1 MTRHQPEGDGKRP
14 GETLRAYRNPDF
26 INSADARP
34 LRILAEYLEPAA
46 RFKEAHIRDTIV
58 FFGSA
63 RAIEEIA
70 AARLERARQGSDP
83 REVARA
89 EKAMRLAAY
98 ADDAREL
105 ARRMTAWSKQLSGH
119 QRRFVVCSGGGPGV
133 MEAANRGA
141 SEAKG
146 ETIGLNISIPTEQ
159 FANPYITR
167 RLSFEFH
174 YFFMRKYWF
183 LYMAKAMAIFPGG
196 FGTMDE
202 LMEAL
207 TLLQT
212 RKVAKPMPIVLY
224 GREYWDQVLDLEAMV
239 EWGTV
244 DREDLALFR
253 QVDTV
258 EEAFDHL
265 TGELTRHYLD
275 GGQEEHDTEPEPPT
289 RAPD

>member
-1 MTRHQPEGDGKRP
+1 MP
-14 GETLRAYRNPDF
+14 GEAPRAYRNPDF
-26 INSADARP
+26 IRSPDARP

-46 RFKEAHIRDTIV
+46 RFKEARIRDTIV

-63 RAIEEIA
+63 RAIGEIA
-70 AARLERARQGSDP
+70 AERLERAREGGDL

-89 EKAMRLAAY
+89 EKSVRLARY
-98 ADDAREL
+98 AEEAREL

-119 QRRFVVCSGGGPGV
+119 QRRFVVCSGGGPGI

-141 SEAKG
+141 SEARG

-183 LYMAKAMAIFPGG
+183 MYMAKAMAIFPGG

-212 RKVAKPMPIVLY
+212 RKVAKPLPIVLY
-224 GREYWDQVLDLEAMV
+224 GREYWDQVVDLEAMV
-239 EWGTV
+239 EWGTI

-258 EEAFDHL
+258 DEAFDHL
-265 TGELTRHYLD
+265 TGELTRHYL
-275 GGQEEHDTEPEPPT
+275 GGTPDEHDTEPEPPT